1 MIKFWKKKRTIEF
14 HIDRTESSYG
24 NIMLRGWAVNLEEGS
39 ELTVSV
45 QDGDGELLPVYVE
58 RLVRTDVNEMFGRDS
73 EYESGF
79 HILIDRAVLNTSYVW
94 LVFQNGK
101 HEKREKIRI
110 TERNGALKYLQV
122 SRLRRKQRSC
132 ITAIS
137 EDAGMPEDINIRDK
151 SKANPVSSKKKERR
165 AEPEETVDYD
175 LWARAQ
181 EPEAA
186 ARRAQRRACFAYT
199 PKFSVVIPL
208 YNTPQVF
215 LKEIIDSVLNQTYT
229 NVELCLADGSTDDA
243 VGAYIKRHYRKET
256 RIRYRRLKEN
266 KGISEN
272 TNAAIRMS
280 SGDFIVFADHDDVLA
295 CDALYEMA
303 KVLNQSPDVDVIYTD
318 EDKVNRSGTAYF
330 GPHFKPDF
338 NWELLRCNNY
348 ICHLFAVRRE
358 IVKKTGLLDSVYD
371 GAQDYDFVL
380 RCCEKAKHVYHIPKV
395 LYHWRTHPAST
406 AGNPESKEYAFEA
419 GRKAL
424 EAHYRRMGVQAS
436 AEHTKMRG
444 RYRTRYAVDGT
455 PHVTILIPNKDHVE
469 DLKRCLES
477 VWEKTTYP
485 EYDILIVEN
494 NSMEPETFIYYE
506 SICGKA
512 SAGRKVSVIV
522 WEGTFDYAGIHNY
535 AVPQAEG
542 EYVVLLNNDTE
553 VINGSWIEELLGL
566 CQRPEV
572 GAVGAKLYYPDG
584 TIQHAGVVLGLGGA
598 AGHLYAGSPGDKE
611 GYMGRLVSVQQVSA
625 VTGACMMTKKSVYER
640 VNGMGSEFAV
650 AYNDVDYCLKLRE
663 AGYHVVFTPYAELYH
678 YESKSRGYE
687 DTEEKRFRLEKE
699 AAVFCEKWKRL
710 MEAGDPCY
718 NRNLSLVKADCSLRA
733 E

>member
-1 MIKFWKKKRTIEF
+1 MKKLWKKKRTIEF

-24 NIMLRGWAVNLEEGS
+24 NLMLRGWAVNLEEDC
-39 ELTVSV
+39 ELTISV
-45 QDGDGELLPVYVE
+45 QDGTGEPLSVYVE
-58 RLVRTDVNEMFGRDS
+58 RLVRADVNEMFGKES

-79 HILIDRAVLNTSYVW
+79 HILIDRAMLNTPNVW
-94 LVFQNGK
+94 LIFQNGT

-110 TERNGALKYLQV
+110 TESNGFVKHLQV
-122 SRLRRKQRSC
+122 SRLRRKQKSC
-132 ITAIS
+132 ISGNS
-137 EDAGMPEDINIRDK
+137 EDEDK
-151 SKANPVSSKKKERR
+151 VNPVNLKGKEQKQESK
-165 AEPEETVDYD
+165 EPADYD
-175 LWARAQ
+175 LWIRAQ
-181 EPEAA
+181 EPNAA
-186 ARRAQRRACFAYT
+186 ARRIQRRRHFAYM

-208 YNTPQVF
+208 YNTPLVF

-243 VGAYIKRHYRKET
+243 VGTYIRRYYRKET

-303 KVLNQSPDVDVIYTD
+303 MVLNQSRDVDVIYTD

-338 NWELLRCNNY
+338 NWELLCCNNY
-348 ICHLFAVRRE
+348 ICHLFAVRRD
-358 IVKKTGLLDSVYD
+358 IVKKTGLLDSAFD

-380 RCCEKAKHVYHIPKV
+380 RCCEKAEHVLHIPKV

-424 EAHYRRMGVQAS
+424 EAHYRRVGIQAS
-436 AEHTKMRG
+436 AEHTGMRG
-444 RYRTRYAVDGT
+444 RYRTRNVIDGI
-455 PHVTILIPNKDHVE
+455 PHVTILIPNKDHVG

-477 VWEKTTYP
+477 IWAKTTYP
-485 EYDILIVEN
+485 EYDVLIVEN
-494 NSMEPETFIYYE
+494 NSVEPETFAYYKDICSE
-506 SICGKA
+506 S
-512 SAGRKVSVIV
+512 SAGKKVRVIV
-522 WEGTFDYAGIHNY
+522 WEGAFDYAGIHND
-535 AVPQAEG
+535 AVLQAEG

-553 VINGSWIEELLGL
+553 VIDGSWIEELLGL

-584 TIQHAGVVLGLGGA
+584 TIQHAGIVLGLGGP
-598 AGHLYAGSPGDKE
+598 AGHLYAGFPGDKE

-625 VTGACMMTKKSVYER
+625 VTGACMMTKKSVYKQ
-640 VNGMGSEFAV
+640 VNGMGTEFAV

-663 AGYHVVFTPYAELYH
+663 AGYHVVFTPYAGLYH

-687 DTEEKRFRLEKE
+687 DTEAKRSRLEKE
-699 AAVFCEKWKRL
+699 AAVFCRKWKKL
-710 MEAGDPCY
+710 LDAGDPCY